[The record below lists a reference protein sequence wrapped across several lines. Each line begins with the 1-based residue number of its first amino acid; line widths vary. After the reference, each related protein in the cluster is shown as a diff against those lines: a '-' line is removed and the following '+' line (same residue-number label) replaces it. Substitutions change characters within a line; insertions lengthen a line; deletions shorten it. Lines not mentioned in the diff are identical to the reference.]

1 MSCETNTLLQ
11 NALSN
16 VFDQSRAQFRT
27 EYDGDKL
34 IYLGHADA
42 GKSEDER
49 GWVIQKFSY
58 NEAGCIERNYFPGGT
73 PNIGNSYPNFI
84 WSERATYEYV

>member
-49 GWVIQKFSY
+49 GWVIQ
-58 NEAGCIERNYFPGGT
+58 
-73 PNIGNSYPNFI
+73 NSPTTRQAVLNGI
-84 WSERATYEYV
+84 TSQVAHPI